1 MSRGVSGRA
10 RRRASLALL
19 SLACLARLPSA
30 RGAVHA
36 YGHDAFERVG
46 DAFFFYAGRST
57 QISSIKS
64 FSPLVVPKFSLVQQQ
79 YFFMVSSV

>member
-19 SLACLARLPSA
+19 SLACLARFPSA

-46 DAFFFYAGRST
+46 DAFFFTRAERAC
-57 QISSIKS
+57 
-64 FSPLVVPKFSLVQQQ
+64 
-79 YFFMVSSV
+79 